1 MSFSLRGLCFSGP
14 FSLPPFCLPDLIDIV
29 VVTLIVFQVLLLVRR
44 TRAVQLAIGLGLLF
58 AAYVV
63 SQWLQLY
70 TLQWLLSRVGLVV
83 PIALLVLFQPE
94 LRRMLEQL
102 GRGGVSLVGFQANAL
117 DREARIRLVNDVA
130 RAARILG
137 SRKIGA
143 LIVLERRVGLAD
155 FIETG
160 IRIDGVATVQ
170 LLINIFFPNTPLHDG
185 AVIIRGNRVVAAGC
199 LLPLTERPGLSRG
212 LGTRHRA
219 AIGITE
225 ETDAV
230 SVVVSEETGTLSLA
244 REGRITRGLTEEE
257 LKVTLLALIGPE
269 IRATGLR
276 VPSLHMPVPVR
287 VPDLWHWARRRGE

>member
-1 MSFSLRGLCFSGP
+1 
-14 FSLPPFCLPDLIDIV
+14 
-29 VVTLIVFQVLLLVRR
+29 
-44 TRAVQLAIGLGLLF
+44 
-58 AAYVV
+58 
-63 SQWLQLY
+63 
-70 TLQWLLSRVGLVV
+70 
-83 PIALLVLFQPE
+83 
-94 LRRMLEQL
+94 
-102 GRGGVSLVGFQANAL
+102 LVGFHPSGL

-160 IRIDGVATVQ
+160 IPVDAITTVQ

-185 AVIIRGNRVVAAGC
+185 AVIIRGNRVLAAGC
-199 LLPLTERPGLSRG
+199 LLPLTERPGLSRA
-212 LGTRHRA
+212 LGTRHRS

-257 LKVTLLALIGPE
+257 LKVALLALVGPQGG
-269 IRATGLR
+269 AAGLR
-276 VPSLHMPVPVR
+276 VPALPVTVPVR
-287 VPDLWHWARRRGE
+287 VPELWQHWARRRSE

>member
-1 MSFSLRGLCFSGP
+1 MPNMMPSFRLA
-14 FSLPPFCLPDLIDIV
+14 DVIDIL
-29 VVTLIVFQVLLLVRR
+29 VVTLIVFQVLMLVRR

-70 TLQWLLSRVGLVV
+70 TLQWLLSRVGFVV

-94 LRRMLEQL
+94 LRRLFEQL
-102 GRGGVSLVGFQANAL
+102 GRGGVSLVGFHANGL

-143 LIVLERRVGLAD
+143 LIILERRVGLAD

-160 IRIDGVATVQ
+160 IRIDGIATVQ

-185 AVIIRGNRVVAAGC
+185 ALIIRGNRVLAAGC
-199 LLPLTERPGLSRG
+199 LLPLTVRPGLSRA

-230 SVVVSEETGTLSLA
+230 AVVVSEETGTLSLA

-257 LKVTLLALIGPE
+257 LKVALLALIGPQVR
-269 IRATGLR
+269 IAPFR
-276 VPSLHMPVPVR
+276 VPTLHVPVPVR
-287 VPDLWHWARRRGE
+287 VPESWHWARRRSE

>member
-1 MSFSLRGLCFSGP
+1 MPNMMPSFRLA
-14 FSLPPFCLPDLIDIV
+14 DVVDIL
-29 VVTLIVFQVLLLVRR
+29 VVTLIVFQVLMLVRR

-70 TLQWLLSRVGLVV
+70 TLQWLLSRVGFVV

-94 LRRMLEQL
+94 LRRLFEQL
-102 GRGGVSLVGFQANAL
+102 GRGGVSLVGFHANGL

-143 LIVLERRVGLAD
+143 LIILERRVGLAD

-160 IRIDGVATVQ
+160 IRIDGIATVQ

-185 AVIIRGNRVVAAGC
+185 ALIIRGNRVLAAGC
-199 LLPLTERPGLSRG
+199 LLPLTVRPGLSRA

-230 SVVVSEETGTLSLA
+230 AVVVSEETGTLSLA

-257 LKVTLLALIGPE
+257 LKVALLALIGPQVR
-269 IRATGLR
+269 IAPFR
-276 VPSLHMPVPVR
+276 VPTLHVPVPVR
-287 VPDLWHWARRRGE
+287 VPESWHWARRRSE

>member
-1 MSFSLRGLCFSGP
+1 MPFALPSFHLS
-14 FSLPPFCLPDLIDIV
+14 DVIDILV
-29 VVTLIVFQVLLLVRR
+29 VSLIVFQVLMLVRR

-58 AAYVV
+58 AAYVI

-83 PIALLVLFQPE
+83 PIALLVIFQPE

-102 GRGGVSLVGFQANAL
+102 GRGGVSLVGFTGTGL

-160 IRIDGVATVQ
+160 IRIDGTVTVQ
-170 LLINIFFPNTPLHDG
+170 LLISIFFPNTPLHDG
-185 AVIIRGNRVVAAGC
+185 AVIIRGNRVAAAGC
-199 LLPLTERPGLSRG
+199 LLPLTERPGLSRA

-225 ETDAV
+225 DTDAV

-244 REGRITRGLTEEE
+244 RESRITRGMTEEE
-257 LKVTLLALIGPE
+257 LKVALLGLIGPQA
-269 IRATGLR
+269 RTATFR
-276 VPSLHMPVPVR
+276 VPPLHVPMPVR
-287 VPDLWHWARRRGE
+287 VPEIWNWGRRRSE

>member
-1 MSFSLRGLCFSGP
+1 MPFVLPSFHLS
-14 FSLPPFCLPDLIDIV
+14 DVVDILV
-29 VVTLIVFQVLLLVRR
+29 VSLIVFQVLMLVRR
-44 TRAVQLAIGLGLLF
+44 TRAVQLAIGLGLLA

-63 SQWLQLY
+63 SQGLQLY

-83 PIALLVLFQPE
+83 PIALLVIFQPE

-102 GRGGVSLVGFQANAL
+102 GRGGVSLVGFNAGGL

-155 FIETG
+155 VIETG
-160 IRIDGVATVQ
+160 IRIDAVATVQ
-170 LLINIFFPNTPLHDG
+170 MLITIFFPNTPLHDG
-185 AVIIRGNRVVAAGC
+185 AVIIRGNRVAAAGC
-199 LLPLTERPGLSRG
+199 LLPLTERPGVSRT

-225 ETDAV
+225 DTDAV

-257 LKVTLLALIGPE
+257 LKVALLALIGPQ
-269 IRATGLR
+269 RVATFR
-276 VPSLHMPVPVR
+276 VPTLHVPVPVH
-287 VPDLWHWARRRGE
+287 VPEIWHWTRRRSE

>member
-1 MSFSLRGLCFSGP
+1 MPFSLRSFHYT
-14 FSLPPFCLPDLIDIV
+14 DAVDIL
-29 VVTLIVFQVLLLVRR
+29 VVTLIMFQVLMLVRR

-58 AAYVV
+58 LAYVV
-63 SQWLQLY
+63 SQRSQLY
-70 TLQWLLSRVGLVV
+70 TLQWLLSRAGLLV

-102 GRGGVSLVGFQANAL
+102 GRGGVSLVGFHANGL

-143 LIVLERRVGLAD
+143 LIILERRVGLAD

-160 IRIDGVATVQ
+160 IRVDGIATVQ

-185 AVIIRGNRVVAAGC
+185 AVIVRGNRVAAAGC
-199 LLPLTERPGLSRG
+199 LLPLTQRPGLSRA

-230 SVVVSEETGTLSLA
+230 AVVVSEETGTLSLA

-257 LKVTLLALIGPE
+257 LKVALLALIGPQ
-269 IRATGLR
+269 IRMAAFR
-276 VPSLHMPVPVR
+276 VPSLHVPVPVR
-287 VPDLWHWARRRGE
+287 VPEIWHWSRRRSE

>member
-1 MSFSLRGLCFSGP
+1 LKQSVQMAPEVMPLTTFRFS
-14 FSLPPFCLPDLIDIV
+14 DIIDIL
-29 VVTLIVFQVLLLVRR
+29 VVTLIIYQVLILVRR
-44 TRAVQLAIGLGLLF
+44 TRAVQLVIGLGVLF
-58 AAYVV
+58 AAYLV
-63 SQWLQLY
+63 SVWLQLY

-83 PIALLVLFQPE
+83 PLALLVLFQPE
-94 LRRMLEQL
+94 LRRVLEQF
-102 GRGGVSLVGFQANAL
+102 GRGGVSLVGFTTNGL
-117 DREARIRLVNDVA
+117 DREARIRLINDVA

-143 LIVLERRVGLAD
+143 LIILERRVGLAD

-185 AVIIRGNRVVAAGC
+185 AVIIRGNRVLAAGC
-199 LLPLTERPGLSRG
+199 LLPLTERPGLSRA

-230 SVVVSEETGTLSLA
+230 SVVVSEETGTISLA
-244 REGRITRGLTEEE
+244 REGRISRGLTEEE
-257 LKVTLLALIGPE
+257 LKASLLALSGPQPLHVPVHLP
-269 IRATGLR
+269 ALR
-276 VPSLHMPVPVR
+276 VPTSVR
-287 VPDLWHWARRRGE
+287 VPGFWQWARRRGE

>member
-1 MSFSLRGLCFSGP
+1 MP
-14 FSLPPFCLPDLIDIV
+14 VSLPPIGPTDIIDILV
-29 VVTLIVFQVLLLVRR
+29 VSLIVFQVLMLVRR
-44 TRAVQLAIGLGLLF
+44 TRAVQLVIGLGVLF
-58 AAYVV
+58 GAYAV

-70 TLQWLLSRVGLVV
+70 TLQWLLSRVSLLV
-83 PIALLVLFQPE
+83 PIALLILFQPE

-102 GRGGVSLVGFQANAL
+102 GRGGVSLLGLHFAGL

-160 IRIDGVATVQ
+160 IRIDGIATVQ

-185 AVIIRGNRVVAAGC
+185 AVIIRGDRVVAAGC
-199 LLPLTERPGLSRG
+199 LLPLTQRPGLSRA

-219 AIGITE
+219 ALGITE

-230 SVVVSEETGTLSLA
+230 AVVVSEETGSLSLA
-244 REGRITRGLTEEE
+244 REGRISRGLTEEE
-257 LKVTLLALIGPE
+257 LKVTLLALIGPQA
-269 IRATGLR
+269 RVAPFR
-276 VPSLHMPVPVR
+276 VPTLHVPVPVR
-287 VPDLWHWARRRGE
+287 VPEFWQWARRRSE

>member
-1 MSFSLRGLCFSGP
+1 MPNMMPSFRLA
-14 FSLPPFCLPDLIDIV
+14 DVIDIL
-29 VVTLIVFQVLLLVRR
+29 VVTLIVFQVLMLVRR

-70 TLQWLLSRVGLVV
+70 TLQWLLSRVGFVV

-94 LRRMLEQL
+94 LRRLFEQL
-102 GRGGVSLVGFQANAL
+102 GRGGVSLVGFHANGL

-143 LIVLERRVGLAD
+143 LIILERRVGLAD

-160 IRIDGVATVQ
+160 IRIDGIATVQ

-185 AVIIRGNRVVAAGC
+185 ALIIRGNRVLAAGC
-199 LLPLTERPGLSRG
+199 LLPLTVRPGLSRA

-230 SVVVSEETGTLSLA
+230 AVVVSEETGTLSLA
-244 REGRITRGLTEEE
+244 RESRITRGLTEEE
-257 LKVTLLALIGPE
+257 LKVALLALIGPQ
-269 IRATGLR
+269 IRLAPFR
-276 VPSLHMPVPVR
+276 VPTLHVPVPVR
-287 VPDLWHWARRRGE
+287 VPESWHWTRRRSE

>member
-1 MSFSLRGLCFSGP
+1 MP
-14 FSLPPFCLPDLIDIV
+14 VSLPPIGPTDIIDILV
-29 VVTLIVFQVLLLVRR
+29 VSLIVFQVLMLVRR
-44 TRAVQLAIGLGLLF
+44 TRAVQLVVGLGVLF

-70 TLQWLLSRVGLVV
+70 TLQWLLSRVSLLV
-83 PIALLVLFQPE
+83 PIALLILFQPE

-102 GRGGVSLVGFQANAL
+102 GRGGVSLVGLHFAGL

-160 IRIDGVATVQ
+160 IRIDGIATVQ

-185 AVIIRGNRVVAAGC
+185 AVIIRGDRVVAAGC
-199 LLPLTERPGLSRG
+199 LLPLTQRPGLSRA

-219 AIGITE
+219 ALGITE

-230 SVVVSEETGTLSLA
+230 AVVVSEETGSLSLA
-244 REGRITRGLTEEE
+244 REGRISRGLTEEE
-257 LKVTLLALIGPE
+257 LKVTLLALIGPQA
-269 IRATGLR
+269 RVAPFR
-276 VPSLHMPVPVR
+276 VPTLHVPVPVR
-287 VPDLWHWARRRGE
+287 VPEFWQWARRRSE

>member
-1 MSFSLRGLCFSGP
+1 LKQSVQMAPEVMPLTTFRFS
-14 FSLPPFCLPDLIDIV
+14 DIIDIL
-29 VVTLIVFQVLLLVRR
+29 VVTLIIYQVLILVRR
-44 TRAVQLAIGLGLLF
+44 TRAVQLVIGLGVLF
-58 AAYVV
+58 AAYLV
-63 SQWLQLY
+63 SVWLQLY

-83 PIALLVLFQPE
+83 PLALLVLFQPE
-94 LRRMLEQL
+94 LRRVLEQF
-102 GRGGVSLVGFQANAL
+102 GRGGVSLVGFTTNGL
-117 DREARIRLVNDVA
+117 DREARIRLINDVA

-143 LIVLERRVGLAD
+143 LIILERRVGLAD

-185 AVIIRGNRVVAAGC
+185 AVIIRGNRVLAAGC
-199 LLPLTERPGLSRG
+199 LLPLTERPGLSRA

-230 SVVVSEETGTLSLA
+230 SVVVSEETGTISLA
-244 REGRITRGLTEEE
+244 REGRISRGLTEEE
-257 LKVTLLALIGPE
+257 LKASLLALSGPQPLHMP
-269 IRATGLR
+269 AVHLPTLR
-276 VPSLHMPVPVR
+276 VPTSVR
-287 VPDLWHWARRRGE
+287 VPGLWQWARRRGE

>member
-1 MSFSLRGLCFSGP
+1 MP
-14 FSLPPFCLPDLIDIV
+14 VSLPPIGPSDIIDILV
-29 VVTLIVFQVLLLVRR
+29 VSLIVFQILMLVRR
-44 TRAVQLAIGLGLLF
+44 TRAVQLVIGLGVLF
-58 AAYVV
+58 AAYAV

-70 TLQWLLSRVGLVV
+70 TLQWLLSRVSLLV
-83 PIALLVLFQPE
+83 PIALLILFQPE

-102 GRGGVSLVGFQANAL
+102 GRGGVSLLGLHFAGL

-185 AVIIRGNRVVAAGC
+185 AVIIRGDRVAAAGC
-199 LLPLTERPGLSRG
+199 LLPLTGRPGLSRA

-219 AIGITE
+219 AMGVTE

-230 SVVVSEETGTLSLA
+230 AVVVSEETGSLSLA
-244 REGRITRGLTEEE
+244 REGRISRGLTEEE
-257 LKVTLLALIGPE
+257 LKVSLLGLIGPQV
-269 IRATGLR
+269 RAAPFR
-276 VPSLHMPVPVR
+276 VPALHVPVPVR
-287 VPDLWHWARRRGE
+287 VPEFWQWARRRSE